1 MMESGEGPLG
11 LGKEG
16 GREERG
22 GMEDMHRERTPTSV
36 LFDTPQGHAER
47 FHFIQ
52 CVELSILLIT
62 ARTPRRLDEPEPR
75 LHEPR
80 PSDV

>member
-1 MMESGEGPLG
+1 MF
-11 LGKEG
+11 
-16 GREERG
+16 
-22 GMEDMHRERTPTSV
+22 RERTPASV

-52 CVELSILLIT
+52 CVELSILLI
-62 ARTPRRLDEPEPR
+62 AVRTPRRRDELEPR
-75 LHEPR
+75 LHDPR